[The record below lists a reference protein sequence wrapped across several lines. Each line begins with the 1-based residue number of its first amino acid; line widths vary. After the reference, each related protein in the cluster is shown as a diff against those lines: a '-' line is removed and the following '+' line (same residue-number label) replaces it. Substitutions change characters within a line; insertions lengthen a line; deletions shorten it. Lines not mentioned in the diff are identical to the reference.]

1 MRNLHAFVM
10 EKRYNGVWF
19 IKSTYTIS
27 TYCLLVHVAP
37 WNCTTFLNEKVQQY
51 HMNFTC

>member
-27 TYCLLVHVAP
+27 TYCLLVHVALLELYYI
-37 WNCTTFLNEKVQQY
+37 FE
-51 HMNFTC
+51 